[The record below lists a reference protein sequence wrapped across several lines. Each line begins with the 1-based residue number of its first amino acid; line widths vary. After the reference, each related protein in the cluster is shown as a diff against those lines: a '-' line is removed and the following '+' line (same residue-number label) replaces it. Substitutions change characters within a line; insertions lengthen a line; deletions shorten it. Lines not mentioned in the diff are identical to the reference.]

1 MLRFHQPVELPPE
14 VERTGELQ
22 LGNISMPVALCKL
35 PDKSGYFLYF
45 KLNDHSELIEE
56 GARLVAERIQS
67 LGIKNPYFV
76 TPEASTLALAHVL
89 RHKYNINGTT
99 VYKTKQLNDISPV
112 SVNYDSVT
120 STNKKMLFLGKNRA
134 AAMHG
139 KDIILLDSVCTTGG
153 TLSAM
158 YNLLI
163 KAGIVPQ
170 QIVEATMLFTEG
182 KDRTEID
189 VATNVTLKLH
199 RFSTLPLYHV
209 PCNDLKIGLVGSES
223 EIKLSAIKNS
233 LSIIVPG
240 NKWDIVGVPAQSGKP
255 EQPVEEETLEG
266 AINRANDALRLSPDS
281 DLVIAIE
288 SGIFKIPD
296 DSPEGFSWHDK
307 AIIYCL
313 TRDGQSHIYY
323 SETVKFP
330 TDCVEEARRRGFD
343 KCTVAMVMLEKG
355 LIKNHKD
362 PHADI
367 SPFKPRAEYLQEAA
381 SLLCKDLFNQQAPS
395 PSVRLTPN
403 L

>member
-1 MLRFHQPVELPPE
+1 M
-14 VERTGELQ
+14 
-22 LGNISMPVALCKL
+22 
-35 PDKSGYFLYF
+35 Y
-45 KLNDHSELIEE
+45 
-56 GARLVAERIQS
+56 
-67 LGIKNPYFV
+67 
-76 TPEASTLALAHVL
+76 
-89 RHKYNINGTT
+89 
-99 VYKTKQLNDISPV
+99 
-112 SVNYDSVT
+112 
-120 STNKKMLFLGKNRA
+120 
-134 AAMHG
+134 G
-139 KDIILLDSVCTTGG
+139 KDIILLDSVCTSGG
-153 TLSAM
+153 TLVAM

-170 QIVEATMLFTEG
+170 QIVEATMLFNEG

-189 VATNVTLKLH
+189 VAANVTLKLH
-199 RFSTLPLYHV
+199 RFSTLPIYHV

-223 EIKLSAIKNS
+223 EIKLSAIRNS
-233 LSIIVPG
+233 LSLIVPG

-255 EQPVEEETLEG
+255 EQPVEEQTLEG
-266 AINRANDALRLSPDS
+266 AINRANDALSLSPDS

-296 DSPEGFSWHDK
+296 NSSEGFSWHDK

-323 SETVKFP
+323 SKTVKFP
-330 TDCVEEARRRGFD
+330 TDCVDEARRRGFD